1 MWTKLSDAIDA
12 SGRSRAT
19 ISYDSTV
26 PVADI
31 DSFVNKKPASID
43 TVCKLAKVLHVGA
56 FDLLGMDAFSPD
68 EAEII
73 DDALAEYERALRA
86 KLIKPGKI
94 DEETVKRINK
104 IVELRKKLK

>member
-1 MWTKLSDAIDA
+1 MWKRLSDAIDA

-26 PVADI
+26 PVAEI

-43 TVCKLAKVLHVGA
+43 TVCKLAKVLNVGA
-56 FDLLGMDAFSPD
+56 FDLLWMDAFSPE
-68 EAEII
+68 EAELI
-73 DDALAEYERALRA
+73 DSALKEYENALRA
-86 KLIKPGKI
+86 KLAKPGKI
-94 DEETVKRINK
+94 DEDVVKRINN